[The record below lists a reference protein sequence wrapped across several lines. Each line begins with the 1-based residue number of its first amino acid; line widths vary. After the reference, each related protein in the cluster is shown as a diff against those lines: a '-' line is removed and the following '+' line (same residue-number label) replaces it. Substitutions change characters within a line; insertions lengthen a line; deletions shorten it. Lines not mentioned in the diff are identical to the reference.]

1 MSVRPLLVS
10 TVLCVLFN
18 MSPLFAADQPPQALL
33 TPPTGK
39 DGAPMVVVPAGSFPM
54 GVPTETGM
62 ADAMNIHAMTCL
74 WTPFLSTN
82 SK

>member
-10 TVLCVLFN
+10 AALGVLLN

-39 DGAPMVVVPAGSFPM
+39 DGAPMVEVTAGSFPW
-54 GVPTETGM
+54 VFHKATGM

-74 WTPFLSTN
+74 WPPSLSTH

>member
-10 TVLCVLFN
+10 TVLCVLLN

-39 DGAPMVVVPAGSFPM
+39 DGAPM
-54 GVPTETGM
+54 
-62 ADAMNIHAMTCL
+62 DAASQVGFGDLVKYGNR
-74 WTPFLSTN
+74 
-82 SK
+82 